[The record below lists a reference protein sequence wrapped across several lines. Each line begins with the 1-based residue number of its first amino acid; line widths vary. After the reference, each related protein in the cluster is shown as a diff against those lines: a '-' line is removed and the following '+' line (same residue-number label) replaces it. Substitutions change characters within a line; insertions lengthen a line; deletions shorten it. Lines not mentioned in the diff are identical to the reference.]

1 MKKKLLSV
9 AAVASVFT
17 LAACGSNDE
26 AVINYKGGE
35 VNKADVQ
42 EEAYQKAGAQIAFQQ
57 TMNELLEKEYGK
69 KVTDKEVDA
78 EVKKTKD
85 QFPDKEQFNTTLQT
99 AGIKSEKE
107 FEKVLRTQML
117 LTEAK
122 SAKSKVTDKEI
133 EDRFNQE
140 KVEVKASHILVEKE
154 ADAKAIKKQLD
165 EGGDFA
171 KIAKSKSTDTGSA
184 TKGGDLGYFTKGK
197 MVEEFETYAFKDG
210 VEGKV
215 SDPIKTQFGYHII
228 KVTDRKE
235 KKDFTLEKESDRIK
249 KALAEEKA
257 AQVNPNDIYRSLMKK
272 YDVEIENKDFKDAF
286 DLDKQEQQQMQQQM
300 QQQPQQ

>member
-1 MKKKLLSV
+1 MKKKFLGA

-35 VNKADVQ
+35 VNKADIQ
-42 EEAYQKAGAQIAFQQ
+42 AEAYEKAGSQIAFQQ
-57 TMNELLEKEYGK
+57 TMNALLEKEYGK
-69 KVTDKEVDA
+69 KVTEKEVDA
-78 EVKKTKD
+78 EVKKTKET
-85 QFPDKEQFNTTLQT
+85 FPDEEQFKQTLQM
-99 AGIKSEKE
+99 AGVKDEKE

-133 EDRFNQE
+133 EARFDQE
-140 KVEVKASHILVEKE
+140 KVEVKASHILVDTEKE
-154 ADAKAIKKQLD
+154 ANAIKKELD
-165 EGGDFA
+165 AGGDFA
-171 KIAKSKSTDTGSA
+171 KIAKAKSKDTGSA
-184 TKGGDLGYFTKGK
+184 ANGGDLGYFTKGK
-197 MVEEFETYAFKDG
+197 MVEEFETYSFKDG

-235 KKDFTLEKESDRIK
+235 KEDFTLEKEKARIK
-249 KALAEEKA
+249 KELSEEKSS
-257 AQVNPNDIYRSLMKK
+257 QVNPNDIYRSLIKK
-272 YDVEIENKDFKDAF
+272 YDVEIKEKDFKDAF

-300 QQQPQQ
+300 MQQQQ

>member
-1 MKKKLLSV
+1 MKKKFLGA

-35 VNKADVQ
+35 VNKADIQ
-42 EEAYQKAGAQIAFQQ
+42 AEAYEKAGSQIAFQQ
-57 TMNELLEKEYGK
+57 TMNALLEKEYGK
-69 KVTDKEVDA
+69 KVTEKEVDA
-78 EVKKTKD
+78 EVKKTKET
-85 QFPDKEQFNTTLQT
+85 FPDEEQFKQTLQM
-99 AGIKSEKE
+99 AGVKDEKE

-122 SAKSKVTDKEI
+122 SAKSKVTEKEI
-133 EDRFNQE
+133 EARFDQE
-140 KVEVKASHILVEKE
+140 KVEVKASHILVDTEKE
-154 ADAKAIKKQLD
+154 ANAIKKELD
-165 EGGDFA
+165 AGGDFA
-171 KIAKSKSTDTGSA
+171 KIAKAKSKDTGSA
-184 TKGGDLGYFTKGK
+184 ANGGDLGYFTKGK
-197 MVEEFETYAFKDG
+197 MVEEFETYSFKDG

-235 KKDFTLEKESDRIK
+235 KEDFTLEKEKARIK
-249 KALAEEKA
+249 KELSEEKSS
-257 AQVNPNDIYRSLMKK
+257 QVNPNDIYRSLIKK
-272 YDVEIENKDFKDAF
+272 YDVEIKEKDFKDAF

-300 QQQPQQ
+300 MQQQQ

>member
-1 MKKKLLSV
+1 MKKKFLGA

-35 VNKADVQ
+35 VNKADIQ
-42 EEAYQKAGAQIAFQQ
+42 AEAYEKAGSQIAFQQ
-57 TMNELLEKEYGK
+57 TMNALLEKEYGK
-69 KVTDKEVDA
+69 KVTEKEVDA
-78 EVKKTKD
+78 EVKKTKET
-85 QFPDKEQFNTTLQT
+85 FPDEEQFKQTLQM
-99 AGIKSEKE
+99 AGVKDEKE

-133 EDRFNQE
+133 EARFDQE
-140 KVEVKASHILVEKE
+140 KVEVKASHILVDTEKE
-154 ADAKAIKKQLD
+154 ANAIKKELD
-165 EGGDFA
+165 AGGDFA
-171 KIAKSKSTDTGSA
+171 KIAKAKSKDTGSA
-184 TKGGDLGYFTKGK
+184 ANGGDLGYFTKGK
-197 MVEEFETYAFKDG
+197 MVEEFETYSFKDG

-235 KKDFTLEKESDRIK
+235 KENFTLEKEKARIK
-249 KALAEEKA
+249 KELSEEKSS
-257 AQVNPNDIYRSLMKK
+257 QVNPNDIYRSLIKK
-272 YDVEIENKDFKDAF
+272 YDVEIKEKDFKDAF

-300 QQQPQQ
+300 MQQQQ

>member
-1 MKKKLLSV
+1 MKKKLLGA

-42 EEAYQKAGAQIAFQQ
+42 DEAYEKAGAQIAFQQ
-57 TMNELLEKEYGK
+57 TMNKLLEKKYGK
-69 KVTDKEVDA
+69 EVTDKEVEA

-85 QFPDKEQFNTTLQT
+85 QFPDKEQFSSTLKS
-99 AGIKSEKE
+99 AGIKNEKE

-133 EDRFNQE
+133 QERFDQE
-140 KVEVKASHILVEKE
+140 KVEVKASHILVAKE
-154 ADAKAIKKQLD
+154 SEAKDIKKQLD
-165 EGGDFA
+165 EGADFA
-171 KIAKSKSTDTGSA
+171 KLAKEKSTDTGSGA
-184 TKGGDLGYFTKGK
+184 KGGDLGYFTKGK
-197 MVEEFETYAFKDG
+197 MVKEFEDYAFKDG
-210 VEGKV
+210 VEGKI

-228 KVTDRKE
+228 KVVDRKE
-235 KKDFTLEKESDRIK
+235 KKNFTLDKEKARIK

-257 AQVNPNDIYRSLMKK
+257 AQVNPNDIYRSLMKEYNVK
-272 YDVEIENKDFKDAF
+272 VENKDFKDAF

-300 QQQPQQ
+300 MQQQQQ